1 LRQPILYLSL
11 FFKANRRSYYE
22 LLTAVRK
29 TGISFP
35 TVNACV
41 AHLRKLGVLHEI
53 TGKRSR

>member
-1 LRQPILYLSL
+1 
-11 FFKANRRSYYE
+11 
-22 LLTAVRK
+22 VRK